1 MPVTQLYL
9 ETLLSSMGRQT
20 SLVWPNSIRSHGSL
34 RGATEW
40 LCPFLCRNS
49 AASVETRC
57 CLSTL
62 YRGGDA
68 HVYPQTGN
76 CWTLS

>member
-40 LCPFLCRNS
+40 LCRFSAETVRRPWKLDAACLPFTG
-49 AASVETRC
+49 EG
-57 CLSTL
+57 TL
-62 YRGGDA
+62 TCIPRPEIAG
-68 HVYPQTGN
+68 P
-76 CWTLS
+76 